1 MYITTT
7 QLQLF
12 YEIEYIGSTLKINE
26 QFKKIILLFRLLF
39 SLSDSMIQKRSCVFS
54 AQSSLSIFT
63 QKYLCKC
70 RDIYLMLQ
78 NKYLCIYK
86 DSLTHGPWSLVILF
100 RQIEIVL
107 KDSTAFGY
115 VTKSL

>member
-86 DSLTHGPWSLVILF
+86 DSFGAKI
-100 RQIEIVL
+100 L
-107 KDSTAFGY
+107 KDDCALRTWIH
-115 VTKSL
+115 KSSDRFSPPLHL